1 MGDFQLAVA
10 TRAQSGVTVL
20 WEHVRDVRD
29 RRRHW
34 SEILAWSTCD
44 TSDAPRSAC
53 RLLLH
58 AWSKDGPAHEWLAAT
73 ELALSALRDYFRV
86 CATGLLAEQQ
96 VHWLLLASAR
106 ARRPVAAKNFA
117 SLCDD
122 E

>member
-34 SEILAWSTCD
+34 SEILAWSTSD

-53 RLLLH
+53 RLLFSLLNI
-58 AWSKDGPAHEWLAAT
+58 GRVLARA
-73 ELALSALRDYFRV
+73 LALLGRKAPADQKRIAIAQ
-86 CATGLLAEQQ
+86 ATAGIRY
-96 VHWLLLASAR
+96 ASAVLFSGQR
-106 ARRPVAAKNFA
+106 NSYGSCRQKR
-117 SLCDD
+117 LCRFR
-122 E
+122 